1 MHPLIL
7 ASSSPR
13 RKELLQ
19 VLQIPF
25 QSVDANVDES
35 IEPNTE
41 PSVAVK
47 ELAYRK
53 ANAVAMNHPNS
64 CVIGSDTVVAL
75 DGKILGKP
83 VDRADARRMLQL
95 IAGNTHFVYTGVAL
109 VQGKKSQVFFEE
121 TEVTF
126 WDLSD
131 AEIEG
136 YLDSGEP
143 FDKAGSYGIQGYGSL
158 FVKKI
163 HGDYF
168 SVVGLPVSRLSREL
182 LAFQAE
188 NE

>member
-35 IEPNTE
+35 IEPNTA
-41 PSVAVK
+41 PSDAVK
-47 ELAYRK
+47 ELAHRK
-53 ANAVAMNHPNS
+53 AKAVAANHPDS

-75 DGKILGKP
+75 DGLILGKP
-83 VDRADARRMLQL
+83 TDRADARRMLQL
-95 IAGNTHFVYTGVAL
+95 LAGNTHFVYTGVAL